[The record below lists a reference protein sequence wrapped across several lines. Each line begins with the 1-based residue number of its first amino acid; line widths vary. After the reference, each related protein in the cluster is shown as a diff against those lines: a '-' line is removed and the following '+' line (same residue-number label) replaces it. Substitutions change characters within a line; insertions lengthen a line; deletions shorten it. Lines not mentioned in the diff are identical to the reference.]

1 MEQQLIRHT
10 GVIESFELEDPT
22 WPVITPKAKGEVR
35 SALDGNLYELR
46 GVEAK
51 QMNRPLPLV
60 GLRISFLL
68 YLMGG
73 RFIVGDIQPESASD
87 S

>member
-22 WPVITPKAKGEVR
+22 WPVITPKAKGKVR

-46 GVEAK
+46 GVEAM

-60 GLRISFLL
+60 GLRISFHL
-68 YLMGG
+68 YRVDGKT
-73 RFIVGDIQPESASD
+73 IVGDIQPESVSD

>member
-1 MEQQLIRHT
+1 MEQQPVRHN

-22 WPVITPKAKGEVR
+22 WPVITPKAKGKVR

-46 GVEAK
+46 GVEAMK
-51 QMNRPLPLV
+51 MNRPLPLV
-60 GLRISFLL
+60 GLRISFHL
-68 YLMGG
+68 YRVDGKT
-73 RFIVGDIQPESASD
+73 IVGDIQPESVSD